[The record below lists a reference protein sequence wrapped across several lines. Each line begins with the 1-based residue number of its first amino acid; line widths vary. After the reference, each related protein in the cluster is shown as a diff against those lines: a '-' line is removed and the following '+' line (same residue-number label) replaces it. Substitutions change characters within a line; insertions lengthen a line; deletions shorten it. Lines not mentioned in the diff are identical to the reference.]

1 MNLLRSWV
9 RIIYKSSRCFFKAF
23 PSHSQH
29 LSTSVINKVI
39 RPQLP
44 TDFLGPS
51 VGAFENSIISLFSF
65 LKTVAKYQ
73 KCILLLDG
81 IEHILGADY
90 GDSSIASSVG
100 STTKPRD
107 HLSMRTKN
115 IFLTMMDEMKRGSN
129 QKDTL
134 VLCTSRGHDDNIVD
148 RFDTVYKFE
157 GPTNVER
164 KEMIE
169 FSLRL
174 TPDMKLKKER
184 DGLIS
189 EIISA
194 TIGKSRGEIA
204 KYCREAIEVVTTNG
218 STENCISRLKALK
231 TSLESIVP
239 DSLKNASDSMIEM
252 RVWSAKELRRDISRD
267 DDGNVTFP
275 LLGDNALES
284 WKQLESIIIAPLCRR
299 NALNAL
305 LYGNAGNSETS
316 SQRKATSSGVL
327 ISGDPGVGKTALAYH
342 CAAIAAGY
350 NPSIRLLEVSCT
362 SIIHKE
368 VGGSER
374 NLHKLFETARASA
387 PCIILLDGIDI
398 IAAVRGKDNTTEG
411 TMDRLLS
418 TLLIEMDGVS
428 PGGKSINSDISNSI
442 GVIGITHNPPSWIDP
457 ALLRPG
463 RLEKCIKLDRP
474 NNSARKEIFLKS
486 IADANIDFSGAGF
499 FDPKNVAELADTIV
513 MKTAGK
519 SAAEVIALYDNA
531 KMVALKEILALG
543 VEDCTDISI
552 SCKHFLSK

>member
-1 MNLLRSWV
+1 MLFQIFSISFTASN
-9 RIIYKSSRCFFKAF
+9 
-23 PSHSQH
+23 

-115 IFLTMMDEMKRGSN
+115 IFLTMMDEMKRDSN

-174 TPDMKLKKER
+174 IPDMKLKKER

-189 EIISA
+189 EIVSA

-204 KYCREAIEVVTTNG
+204 KYCREAIEVVPTNG
-218 STENCISRLKALK
+218 STEVCISRLKVLK

-305 LYGNAGNSETS
+305 LYGNAGNSDTS

-362 SIIHKE
+362 SIIQKE

-387 PCIILLDGIDI
+387 PCLILLDGIDI
-398 IAAVRGKDNTTEG
+398 IAPVRGKDNTTEG

-428 PGGKSINSDISNSI
+428 PGGKSIKSDISNSI

-499 FDPKNVAELADTIV
+499 FDPKNVTELADTIV

-519 SAAEVIALYDNA
+519 SAAEVIALYENA
-531 KMVALKEILALG
+531 KIVALKEILALG

-552 SCKHFLSK
+552 SCKHFLSN